1 MIPAVQIV
9 GGGPAGA
16 SAAISALLHGAQVE
30 LFEKSTFPR
39 HKVCGEFLSPEV
51 QPVFEKLDIWRHFLG
66 KLPAPIRRMELRI
79 GSAVKQWSLPE
90 PAYGLSRFS
99 LDKMLLDLAAERG
112 ARIIKHSHKGSTTG
126 PLILAAGRQGSAPK
140 GHRIFGFKAHFSGP
154 VEDCVS
160 LCFFS
165 GGYIGI
171 GPIENNATNVCGLA
185 REDTLTAVRF
195 DIDSFVNNIPYVKD
209 RLTPMTRTTRWLVTG
224 PLIMST
230 SLRKPGHDLIYPA
243 GDALSFID
251 PFTGSGM
258 ASAIL
263 TGSLAGAAAARG
275 RSVESYFSECR
286 KSLSQPFE
294 LAHLFRRVLE
304 RGWADRV
311 ARFIPASVLFRMT
324 RIHPFAI

>member
-9 GGGPAGA
+9 GGGPAGTF
-16 SAAISALLHGAQVE
+16 AAISALLHGAQVE

-51 QPVFEKLDIWRHFLG
+51 QTVFEKLDIWRQFLS
-66 KLPAPIRRMELRI
+66 KRPARIRRMELRI
-79 GSAVKQWSLPE
+79 GPAVKRWALPE

-99 LDKMLLDLAAERG
+99 LDKMLLDVAAERG
-112 ARIIKHSHKGSTTG
+112 ARIIKRSHRSSTG
-126 PLILAAGRQGSAPK
+126 PLILAAGRQASAPK

-154 VEDCVS
+154 AEDCVS
-160 LCFFS
+160 LCFFP

-185 REDTLTAVRF
+185 REDTLAAVRF